1 MRSPVFRSAVV
12 IGALALAAGA
22 AASAKTT
29 QAPASLTLYEKADF
43 AGRHVTFH
51 SATSNALAAF
61 TARSARSTGVWT
73 LCEGREPASRCQ
85 TVNGPAPR
93 LKVEP
98 AIVRPGV
105 DAVALYEEA
114 GLKGRRVVYSFA
126 SEQPPPFAVRS
137 ARTWGGPWTLCDA
150 AGGRCQTINGEHP
163 EAVDIQVS
171 QVQPG
176 RNGRA
181 APPAPP
187 ARLQIAM
194 AAPPPEPEVAAPAAP
209 PDAQL
214 TEAPAPAPPP
224 APAPVEV
231 AIAAPPPPPPAP
243 AAPVEA
249 PPAADAAPAPKAEA
263 AAESPY
269 VDIPLP
275 PRPPEAP
282 TAEVAIAA
290 PPAEPPEFRAPEP
303 RPAVRQ
309 APPVRRVAYDCEDG
323 RALTVLFDDRDQ
335 SAMVLAG
342 GQDPVAMRRTETR
355 AVGGFFYEGQGHAL
369 FGAGARAGYA
379 ADGSEPVDCYARG
392 ARRQLSYRGEQPYG
406 PRFYRPAPDPDDG
419 DEAPDPD
426 TSGRW

>member
-1 MRSPVFRSAVV
+1 MRSPVFRFAVL

-22 AASAKTT
+22 DASAKTT
-29 QAPASLTLYEKADF
+29 PAPASLTLYEKADF

-51 SATSNALAAF
+51 SATDSAHAAF

-73 LCEGREPASRCQ
+73 LCEGRDPASKCQ
-85 TVNGPAPR
+85 TVNGPAAK

-98 AIVRPGV
+98 SIARPGV

-126 SEQPPPFAVRS
+126 SDQPPPFAAKS

-150 AGGRCQTINGEHP
+150 AGGRCQTISGEHP

-176 RNGRA
+176 RSGRA
-181 APPAPP
+181 APPAPPP

-194 AAPPPEPEVAAPAAP
+194 AVPPTEPEAAEPAAPAAAT
-209 PDAQL
+209 DTQL
-214 TEAPAPAPPP
+214 TEAPAPPP

-231 AIAAPPPPPPAP
+231 PVARPAPPPPTPA
-243 AAPVEA
+243 VL
-249 PPAADAAPAPKAEA
+249 ADAAPAPKAE

-282 TAEVAIAA
+282 SAEVAIAA
-290 PPAEPPEFRAPEP
+290 PPPAPSEFRAPEP
-303 RPAVRQ
+303 RPVLRQ
-309 APPVRRVAYDCEDG
+309 APPVRRVAYDCADG

-342 GQDPVAMRRTETR
+342 GQDPVAMRRTQTR
-355 AVGGFFYEGQGHAL
+355 AIGGFFYEGQGHAL

-379 ADGSEPVDCYARG
+379 TDGSEPVDCYARG
-392 ARRQLSYRGEQPYG
+392 ARRQLSYQGEQPYG
-406 PRFYRPAPDPDDG
+406 PRFYNRDPDPDDA

-426 TSGRW
+426 ASGRW